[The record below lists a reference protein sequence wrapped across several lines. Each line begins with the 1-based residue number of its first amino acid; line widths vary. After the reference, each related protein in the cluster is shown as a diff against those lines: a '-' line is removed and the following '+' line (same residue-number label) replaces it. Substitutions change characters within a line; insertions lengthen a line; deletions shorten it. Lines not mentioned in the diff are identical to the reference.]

1 MKNFLLTIWY
11 LPLRLWYNYK
21 SWRYEQKCIK
31 YFGAKPEKVY
41 VSKEAYDKLVEIINK
56 PPDPEQVEKLKKF
69 LSMKSPWDEEE

>member
-69 LSMKSPWDEEE
+69 LSMKSPWDKEE